1 MVLQCW
7 SSAPNLTNPYLST
20 LFLHSKPYNFPR
32 FRKPRKPATLTCILK
47 LGVEDIAEIA
57 SNKALSSGIKDSCF
71 LFFAVVS
78 AAIGQLSKP
87 YTCVLLYGRDF
98 DFKTTFQA
106 GGFPSTHSS
115 SVVAAATS
123 LALERGFSDSIFG
136 LAVVYACLVMYD
148 AQGVRREVGNH
159 AKALNKMLPKTEVN
173 SMVCSRDDLIGSKE
187 GPEENLGALLSKE
200 ERPFLSDSTNP
211 PVLLETENKTRQSSQ
226 RLAFS
231 SLKASEEATEKIPSS
246 SAPLKESIGHTEFE
260 VIAGALLGFF
270 VSVAVH
276 TIL

>member
-57 SNKALSSGIKDSCF
+57 SNKVVIA
-71 LFFAVVS
+71 AVVS

-98 DFKTTFQA
+98 DFRTTFQA

>member
-1 MVLQCW
+1 MSGRKETVLDLAKFVDKGVQVK
-7 SSAPNLTNPYLST
+7 LTGGRQGFELEDLGRGFILGHENTAHCLMQWRLPGRDLASGILFT
-20 LFLHSKPYNFPR
+20 LQSL
-32 FRKPRKPATLTCILK
+32 ILVEFGLR
-47 LGVEDIAEIA
+47 LGVKSAFV
-57 SNKALSSGIKDSCF
+57 LCF
-71 LFFAVVS
+71 FHKLF
-78 AAIGQLSKP
+78 
-87 YTCVLLYGRDF
+87 
-98 DFKTTFQA
+98 
-106 GGFPSTHSS
+106 
-115 SVVAAATS
+115 
-123 LALERGFSDSIFG
+123 
-136 LAVVYACLVMYD
+136 
-148 AQGVRREVGNH
+148 GVRREVGNH

-231 SLKASEEATEKIPSS
+231 SLKASEEATENSVFL
-246 SAPLKESIGHTEFE
+246 AIGHTEFE

>member
-7 SSAPNLTNPYLST
+7 SSAPNLTNRNLST

-57 SNKALSSGIKDSCF
+57 SNKVVIAAG
-71 LFFAVVS
+71 VS

-87 YTCVLLYGRDF
+87 YTCVLFYGKDF

-148 AQGVRREVGNH
+148 AQ
-159 AKALNKMLPKTEVN
+159 
-173 SMVCSRDDLIGSKE
+173 I
-187 GPEENLGALLSKE
+187 
-200 ERPFLSDSTNP
+200 
-211 PVLLETENKTRQSSQ
+211 
-226 RLAFS
+226 
-231 SLKASEEATEKIPSS
+231 
-246 SAPLKESIGHTEFE
+246 
-260 VIAGALLGFF
+260 
-270 VSVAVH
+270 
-276 TIL
+276 